1 MTDHQGEQPAEP
13 APKHAAGPGRR
24 ELPRLLMMLWLPAAG
39 ILLILGGALLLAQ
52 GPAAVEVGWFSYA
65 PLPEDG
71 PPVTVTVP
79 DGAVLLSRSMQAGAL
94 LVLAGT
100 AVLGVWGGLLL
111 GRRTSSGR
119 TG

>member
-1 MTDHQGEQPAEP
+1 MTDDPGEPAAEP
-13 APKHAAGPGRR
+13 APKPGAGPRRR
-24 ELPRLLMMLWLPAAG
+24 ELPRLLKMLWLPAAG
-39 ILLILGGALLLAQ
+39 SLLVLAGVLLLAQ
-52 GPAAVEVGWFSYA
+52 GPEAVEVGWFSYA

-71 PPVTVTVP
+71 SPVAVTVS

-100 AVLGVWGGLLL
+100 AVLGVWGGLLI
-111 GRRTSSGR
+111 GRRTSGGR